1 MKILAIGAH
10 PDDIEIFM
18 FGLLSMCA
26 KRGDDI
32 GLIVATD
39 GAAGNV
45 LSNDNLKSI
54 RMEET
59 IKALRKLGKPEF
71 LGFSDGSLSSEN
83 DAISTLSKKIK
94 FHNPDLIITHAPE
107 DYHPDHRALSYFV
120 TQATGFICPV
130 IFSDTLMGINF
141 HPEIYIDIS
150 SVFDQKREAIL
161 AHKSQSPKKFL
172 RAASLMNRY
181 RSAQCNDTEDN
192 FAEAYRHQKSF
203 PFSDVRSL
211 LPLAPKINQ
220 FYKNKE
226 TSFI

>member
-26 KRGDDI
+26 QRGDDI

-39 GAAGNV
+39 GAAGSV
-45 LSNDNLKSI
+45 LLNDNLKKI

-59 IKALRKLGKPEF
+59 IQALTKLGRPEF
-71 LGFSDGSLSSEN
+71 LGFSDGNLSSDK
-83 DAISTLSKKIK
+83 DAINVLSKTIN
-94 FHNPDLIITHAPE
+94 FHKPDLIITHAPE

-130 IFSDTLMGINF
+130 IFCDTLMGINF
-141 HPEIYIDIS
+141 EPEIYIDIS
-150 SVFDQKREAIL
+150 SVFYLKQEAIL

-172 RAASLMNRY
+172 NAASLMNRY
-181 RSAQCNDTEDN
+181 RSAQCNDAEDN